1 MINVK
6 KAGLLVGLLLS
17 FGSVAGEAAMPT
29 TADTVQHSQVAAD
42 SSAAAATSATPLT
55 AQWQQ
60 LTQLIGTARASNA
73 NACRVLAVGHKA
85 CGGPSGYLAYSV
97 ETADE
102 AQLQQLAQQYA
113 DTERQQQTRS
123 GMMSN
128 CMMAP
133 EPSVVWVDG
142 VCRLDNAGQDR

>member
-1 MINVK
+1 
-6 KAGLLVGLLLS
+6 
-17 FGSVAGEAAMPT
+17 MPHSADQAKQPN
-29 TADTVQHSQVAAD
+29 TAVN
-42 SSAAAATSATPLT
+42 SSAASLT
-55 AQWQQ
+55 EQWQQ
-60 LTQLIGTARASNA
+60 LTTLIGKASASNA

-85 CGGPSGYLAYSV
+85 CGGPSGYLAYST
-97 ETADE
+97 ETVDE
-102 AQLQQLAQQYA
+102 AQLQQLAQRYT

-142 VCRLDNAGQDR
+142 VCRLGDAEQDR

>member
-1 MINVK
+1 M
-6 KAGLLVGLLLS
+6 
-17 FGSVAGEAAMPT
+17 AGETSMPHSADQAKQPN
-29 TADTVQHSQVAAD
+29 TAVN
-42 SSAAAATSATPLT
+42 SSAASLT
-55 AQWQQ
+55 EQWQQ
-60 LTQLIGTARASNA
+60 LTTLIGKASASNA

-85 CGGPSGYLAYSV
+85 CGGPSGYLAYST
-97 ETADE
+97 ETVDE
-102 AQLQQLAQQYA
+102 AQLQQLAQRYT

-142 VCRLDNAGQDR
+142 VCRLGDAEQDR